1 MCLSVFLGETTPAAR
16 IFRLVYCVTT
26 NGRFRNG
33 RVVVHKA
40 GRRIACKSNF
50 KQLGIAFN
58 MYLDRVTRGKFP
70 VAAQMPSL
78 EPTFYTSGSRPLYPT
93 IVSQLGPYVENQVGT
108 FRCASDITFFS
119 RDPSS
124 QLVVDSQ
131 NALASIPD
139 SEKPAEYKVAN
150 IAFEGTSYEYPQ
162 RRLTTTDLKSQYKIR
177 GKSRVEALS
186 SRRSGS
192 NLASSK
198 LWILYEYAPF
208 HGGGGSLFGSS
219 VTEYNN
225 PDDGQNWDVP
235 DGARNFL
242 YLDGHVENK

>member
-1 MCLSVFLGETTPAAR
+1 MKRKAFTLIELLVVIAIIGLMIGLLLPAVQNSREA
-16 IFRLVYCVTT
+16 
-26 NGRFRNG
+26 
-33 RVVVHKA
+33 A
-40 GRRIACKSNF
+40 RRIACKSNF

-58 MYLDRVTRGKFP
+58 MYLDRVTRGKVP

-93 IVSQLGPYVENQVGT
+93 IVSQLGPYVENQKAT
-108 FRCASDITFFS
+108 FRCASDLTYFA

-124 QLVVDSQ
+124 QSVQNAQ

-139 SEKPAEYKVAN
+139 SQKPAEYKTGN
-150 IAFEGTSYEYPQ
+150 MAFEGTSYEYPQ
-162 RRLTTTDLKSQYKIR
+162 RRLTTTDLNARYKIR
-177 GKSRVEALS
+177 GKTREESLS
-186 SRRSGS
+186 SRRTGD

-198 LWILYEYAPF
+198 LWILYEFAPF
-208 HGGGGSLFGSS
+208 HGGGVGSLFGTS
-219 VTEYNN
+219 VAEYNN
-225 PDDGQNWDVP
+225 PDDGSNWSVP